1 MGRNCIRA
9 REDPRPTGFIE
20 SFNRFASSTPRYR
33 SSALHFPFPGRLL
46 DCRHVSD
53 AMKHSLEL
61 SASTRPEWVN
71 AVMSN
76 FPAFLQDHADCER
89 KASAMAMSF
98 VAKYPD
104 RVEIIPELIE
114 TAIEEL
120 DHFQQVYAHMARR
133 GVRLAKEMSEDPY
146 IKALLELCRTDP
158 LNRFLDRLLL
168 ASIIECRGAERF
180 RLVSNTI
187 EHDAELKEF
196 YHRLWTSEA
205 KHGNIFVKMAL
216 NYFDEEKVYARLKEL
231 NAAEGKIIESLE
243 LRAALH

>member
-1 MGRNCIRA
+1 
-9 REDPRPTGFIE
+9 
-20 SFNRFASSTPRYR
+20 
-33 SSALHFPFPGRLL
+33 
-46 DCRHVSD
+46 
-53 AMKHSLEL
+53 MKYSLEL
-61 SASTRPEWVN
+61 ATPTHPDWLRTVLSD
-71 AVMSN
+71 
-76 FPAFLQDHADCER
+76 FPAFLRDHADCER

-114 TAIEEL
+114 TGVEEL
-120 DHFQQVYAHMARR
+120 VHFQRVHAHMAKR
-133 GVRLAKEMSEDPY
+133 GIRLAKEMSEDPY
-146 IKALLELCRTDP
+146 IKALLELCHTDP

-180 RLVSNTI
+180 RLVCAAL

-216 NYFDEEKVYARLKEL
+216 TYFDQQKVYSLRKDL
-231 NAAEGKIIESLE
+231 NEAEGRITESLE
-243 LRAALH
+243 LRAA

>member
-1 MGRNCIRA
+1 
-9 REDPRPTGFIE
+9 
-20 SFNRFASSTPRYR
+20 
-33 SSALHFPFPGRLL
+33 
-46 DCRHVSD
+46 
-53 AMKHSLEL
+53 MKYSLEL
-61 SASTRPEWVN
+61 ATATHPDWVRTIL
-71 AVMSN
+71 SD

-114 TAIEEL
+114 TGVEEL
-120 DHFQQVYAHMARR
+120 RHFQQVYAHMAKR
-133 GVRLAKEMSEDPY
+133 GIRLAKEMSEDPY
-146 IKALLELCRTDP
+146 IKALLAVCRTDP

-180 RLVSNTI
+180 RLVWAAL

-196 YHRLWTSEA
+196 YHELWVSEA

-216 NYFDEEKVYARLKEL
+216 NYFAKDNVYSRLQEL
-231 NAAEGKIIESLE
+231 NEAEGKIIQSLE
-243 LRAALH
+243 FRAALH

>member
-1 MGRNCIRA
+1 
-9 REDPRPTGFIE
+9 
-20 SFNRFASSTPRYR
+20 
-33 SSALHFPFPGRLL
+33 
-46 DCRHVSD
+46 
-53 AMKHSLEL
+53 MKYSLEL
-61 SASTRPEWVN
+61 ASATHPDWVRT
-71 AVMSN
+71 VLSD
-76 FPAFLQDHADCER
+76 FPAFFQDHADCER

-120 DHFQQVYAHMARR
+120 GHFQQVYAHMAKR
-133 GVRLAKEMSEDPY
+133 GIRLAKEMNEDPY
-146 IKALLELCRTDP
+146 IKALLGLCHTDP

-180 RLVSNTI
+180 RLVWAAL
-187 EHDAELKEF
+187 EHDAELKDF
-196 YHRLWTSEA
+196 YHQLWVTEA

-216 NYFDEEKVYARLKEL
+216 HYFAKDGAYSRLQEL
-231 NAAEGKIIESLE
+231 NQAEGKIIQAFE

>member
-1 MGRNCIRA
+1 
-9 REDPRPTGFIE
+9 
-20 SFNRFASSTPRYR
+20 
-33 SSALHFPFPGRLL
+33 
-46 DCRHVSD
+46 
-53 AMKHSLEL
+53 MKYSLEP
-61 SASTRPEWVN
+61 AVATRPEWIKTVL
-71 AVMSN
+71 AD
-76 FPAFLQDHADCER
+76 FTGFLRDHADCER
-89 KASAMAMSF
+89 KASAMALSF

-120 DHFQQVYAHMARR
+120 DHFRQVYALLSKRN
-133 GVRLAKEMSEDPY
+133 VRLSREMTEDPY
-146 IKALLELCRTDP
+146 IRALLALCHTDP

-180 RLVSNTI
+180 RLVCGALD
-187 EHDAELKEF
+187 HDDELKEF

-216 NYFDEEKVYARLKEL
+216 NYFDEMKTYARLNQL
-231 NAAEGKIIESLE
+231 NEAEGWIVQSLD